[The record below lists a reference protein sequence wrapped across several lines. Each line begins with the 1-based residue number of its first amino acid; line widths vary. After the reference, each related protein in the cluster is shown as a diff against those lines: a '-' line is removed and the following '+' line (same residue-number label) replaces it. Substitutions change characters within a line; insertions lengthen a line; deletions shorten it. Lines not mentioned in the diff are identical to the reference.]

1 MLWDNKIDTAL
12 HCNLILKYLH
22 YKILSILKYNQFNYF
37 GVKKIRNNEIST
49 SMYKYTFYVNIH
61 GIICM
66 NNKHILSTLSNF
78 KVWIKTASCH
88 KKKESFGGIFVKY
101 KIRCLSV
108 CLSSIFF
115 RSAWLILPIFFIS
128 SVLARGGLWQKNF
141 KSCFSGN
148 PKKPISRHFFNFLI

>member
-1 MLWDNKIDTAL
+1 MWDNKIDTAL

-22 YKILSILKYNQFNYF
+22 YKILTISKYNQVNYF
-37 GVKKIRNNEIST
+37 VVKKIRNNEIST

-88 KKKESFGGIFVKY
+88 KKKEIEN
-101 KIRCLSV
+101 RMSV
-108 CLSSIFF
+108 CLSVLLSSSDRLDWFCQSF
-115 RSAWLILPIFFIS
+115 SVS
-128 SVLARGGLWQKNF
+128 SVKVLAKKFQILFLRKSEKANF
-141 KSCFSGN
+141 APFF
-148 PKKPISRHFFNFLI
+148 HFLGIK